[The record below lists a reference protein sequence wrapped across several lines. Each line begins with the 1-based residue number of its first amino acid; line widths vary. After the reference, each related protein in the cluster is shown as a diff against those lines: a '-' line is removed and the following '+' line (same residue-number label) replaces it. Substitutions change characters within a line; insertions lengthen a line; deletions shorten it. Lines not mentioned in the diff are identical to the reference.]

1 MAGKHVYVSYAP
13 ADARDGDIVTAALDA
28 WEVTYAQSASHLGA
42 GDHLSDPQQAAIR
55 ESEVCLRLCSFAT
68 ADSALMYAE
77 LLYFTNLQA
86 EDQHQRKRQQRT
98 LVNIILDT
106 RYIRE
111 TFDKAT
117 LFIDTS
123 NKTRALWL
131 DELARAIGVATPAR
145 RISRR
150 AALALGAAS
159 LVTLVSGGAAG
170 TFFLRNAKALS
181 DARGAAKAIPTFG
194 PGDTVGGQPAWTIA
208 VSQTPGTDPNTYNA
222 SIGLAASGNGILY
235 AFAQNTIIALDAQH
249 HTLWSSTKYQNIAV
263 ISQGITDVIPQ
274 PYTDG
279 NVLAFYDTEDSG
291 TSVYLNVL
299 NARDQTLRTHI
310 PVIFSNPN
318 FIGPAGRVSV
328 VGNTLFCIF
337 PVNGILSA
345 SAFDLTTGKNLWSVA
360 IGTGTPHPSLTYF
373 NGRVYVGG
381 SYAFYCLNAADG
393 TQIWRYPL
401 PSVVVSTAAVDAHT
415 VYFGALDGAFIA
427 LDAQSGALRWQIA
440 CGNPIIAPAT
450 IVNGV
455 IYIGDGAGYLWALDA
470 RHGTYYWR
478 TFAGAE
484 EKLDAGTQYAVISY
498 QPVVYGNLVAVAA
511 GDTLSAIDL
520 VTGVRRWP
528 FQLQL
533 TMNSTRGTV
542 SGPYLLGGVFAIGD
556 AQNHVIGINP

>member
-13 ADARDGDIVTAALDA
+13 EDARDGEIVTAALDA
-28 WEVTYAQSASHLGA
+28 WEVTYDQSASHLGA
-42 GDHLSDPQQAAIR
+42 GDHLSDQQQAAIR
-55 ESEVCLRLCSFAT
+55 ECEVCLRLCSFAT
-68 ADSALMYAE
+68 AASTLMYAE

-86 EDQHQRKRQQRT
+86 EEQHQRKRQQRT

-123 NKTRALWL
+123 HKTRALWL

-159 LVTLVSGGAAG
+159 LLTLVSGGAAG

-181 DARGAAKAIPTFG
+181 DARAAAKAIPTFG

-208 VSQTPGTDPNTYNA
+208 VSQTPGTDPITANE
-222 SIGLAASGNGILY
+222 SIGLTASGNGILY

-249 HTLWSSTKYQNIAV
+249 HILWSSTKYQNIIV
-263 ISQGITDVIPQ
+263 DTTDKVPQ

-279 NVLAFYDTEDSG
+279 NVLAFYDTEDG
-291 TSVYLNVL
+291 GNSVYLNVL
-299 NARDQTLRTHI
+299 NARDQSLRTHI
-310 PVIFSNPN
+310 SVPVTIHY
-318 FIGPAGRVSV
+318 IGPAGQVSV
-328 VGNTLFCIF
+328 AGNTLFCIF
-337 PVNGILSA
+337 PVDGSWSA

-360 IGTGTPHPSLTYF
+360 IGTGTPHPGLTYF

-401 PSVVVSTAAVDAHT
+401 PSVVVSTAAIDAHT
-415 VYFGALDGAFIA
+415 VYFGALDGSFIA
-427 LDAQSGALRWQIA
+427 LDAQSGAMRWQIA
-440 CGNPIIAPAT
+440 CGNPFIAPAT

-455 IYIGDGAGYLWALDA
+455 IYIGDSAGYLWAIDA

-478 TFAGAE
+478 TFAGANE
-484 EKLDAGTQYAVISY
+484 ENDAGTQYAVINY

-528 FQLQL
+528 FQLPLLNNVQRS
-533 TMNSTRGTV
+533 TM

>member
-1 MAGKHVYVSYAP
+1 MAGKLVYVSFAP
-13 ADARDGDIVTAALDA
+13 EDARDGDIVTAALDA
-28 WEVTYAQSASHLGA
+28 WEVTYAQSPRHLGA
-42 GDHLSDPQQAAIR
+42 DDHLSDQQQAALR
-55 ESEVCLRLCSFAT
+55 QCEVCLRLCSFAT
-68 ADSALMYAE
+68 ADSALMSAE
-77 LLYFTNLQA
+77 LRYFTELQA
-86 EDQHQRKRQQRT
+86 EDQHQRRRRQRA

-123 NKTRALWL
+123 QKTRALWL

-181 DARGAAKAIPTFG
+181 DARAAAKAVPTFG

-208 VSQTPGTDPNTYNA
+208 VSQTPGTDPNAYFP
-222 SIGLAASGNGILY
+222 SIGLAASGDGILY
-235 AFAQNTIIALDAQH
+235 AFAQNTIMALDAQH
-249 HTLWSSTKYQNIAV
+249 HTLWTSTKYQNIIV
-263 ISQGITDVIPQ
+263 NGTGTTDLVPQ

-279 NVLAFYDTEDSG
+279 NVLTFYDTEDG
-291 TSVYLNVL
+291 GNSVYLNVL
-299 NARDQTLRTHI
+299 SARDQTMRTHI
-310 PVIFSNPN
+310 PVIFPNPN

-328 VGNTLFCIF
+328 AGNTLFCIF
-337 PVNGILSA
+337 PVNGIWSA
-345 SAFDLTTGKNLWSVA
+345 SAFDLTTGKNLWAVVV
-360 IGTGTPHPSLTYF
+360 GTGTPHPSVTYA

-393 TQIWRYPL
+393 TQIWRYPF
-401 PSVVVSTAAVDAHT
+401 PSVVVSTAVVDAHT
-415 VYFGALDGAFIA
+415 VYVGALDGTFIA
-427 LDAQSGALRWQIA
+427 LDAHSGAMRWQLA
-440 CGNPIIAPAT
+440 CGNPFIAPAT
-450 IVNGV
+450 IDNGI
-455 IYIGDGAGYLWALDA
+455 IYIGDASGYLWALDA
-470 RHGTYYWR
+470 QHGTYYWR

-484 EKLDAGTQYAVISY
+484 EKFDAGTQYAVINY

-528 FQLQL
+528 YQLP
-533 TMNSTRGTV
+533 STPTAQRGTV
-542 SGPYLLGGVFAIGD
+542 SGPYVLGGVFAIGD